1 MEKKMTEKEMFA
13 MIMSFEE
20 ATEEVKAFCEKKIA
34 ALDRKAEKARET
46 AAKKRA
52 EGDALMAMVEE
63 ALTDEFATV
72 GDITEKVME
81 AGAEEATVS
90 KVVYRVNQLV
100 KAGKAEKSEVSVEDG
115 EGKKSKRMA
124 YRMIV
129 EA

>member
-13 MIMSFEE
+13 MIMTFEE

-34 ALDRKAEKARET
+34 ALDRKAAKAKET

-52 EGDALMAMVEE
+52 EGDALMALVEE
-63 ALTDEFATV
+63 ALSDEFATV

-100 KAGKAEKSEVSVEDG
+100 KAGRAEKSEISVEDE

-124 YRMIV
+124 YRIV
-129 EA
+129 TEA

>member
-1 MEKKMTEKEMFA
+1 MLA
-13 MIMSFEE
+13 MIMDVEE

-34 ALDRKAEKARET
+34 ALDRKAAKAKET

-52 EGDALMAMVEE
+52 EGDALMALVEE
-63 ALTDEFATV
+63 ALSDEFATV

-100 KAGKAEKSEVSVEDG
+100 KAGKAEKSEISVEDE

-124 YRMIV
+124 YRIV
-129 EA
+129 AEA

>member
-13 MIMSFEE
+13 MIMDFEE
-20 ATEEVKAFCEKKIA
+20 ATDEVKAFCEKKIA
-34 ALDRKAEKARET
+34 ALERKAVKAKET

-52 EGDALMAMVEE
+52 EGDALMALVEE
-63 ALTDEFATV
+63 VLSDEFATV

-100 KAGKAEKSEVSVEDG
+100 KAGRAEKSEVSVEDE

-124 YRMIV
+124 YRIV
-129 EA
+129 AEA